1 MNKGKPMQAW
11 VSEVS
16 RVVRMPSWIARK
28 ALSTRP
34 PISSRPSAAPPVSS
48 PPDPPEAGEVLSA
61 PVVSLLEP
69 PPPAAV
75 DLTTSIALAQLA
87 DENAALRAQIAEMAA
102 TMAGLRR
109 EVLASSE
116 KDLVRLAL
124 TIAER
129 VVGRELALDP
139 NLIVA
144 WARDAIER
152 LAAKDNVVIAVARDV
167 RDSVADDSWG
177 VQGIEHRVQTE
188 AQLASGIVEVRTPE
202 GSVATGVEARL
213 AAIAEVLGVSDP

>member
-1 MNKGKPMQAW
+1 MNKGKPIQAW
-11 VSEVS
+11 VAEVS

-28 ALSTRP
+28 GLSTRP
-34 PISSRPSAAPPVSS
+34 PISSRPSAAPLPSTSDV
-48 PPDPPEAGEVLSA
+48 PEAFDVAPA
-61 PVVSLLEP
+61 PVVSLPEP

-87 DENAALRAQIAEMAA
+87 DENAALRAQIAVMAG

-139 NLIVA
+139 DLVVA
-144 WARDAIER
+144 WAREAIER
-152 LAAKDNVVIAVARDV
+152 LGAKDHVVIAVAGDV
-167 RDSVADDSWG
+167 RDAVADDSWG
-177 VQGIEHRVQTE
+177 AQGIEHRVHTD
-188 AQLASGIVEVRTPE
+188 AQLASGIIEVRTPE
-202 GSVATGVEARL
+202 GSVATGAEARL
-213 AAIAEVLGVSDP
+213 AAIAEVLGVAES